1 MSSDSTVAVRGRILL
16 GGALASLA
24 AFLALTAVVTEQ
36 GFDGIDGI
44 VRAFVHRP
52 EYASLRSSMEMASFL
67 GGQPGQV
74 VVILLGSVFLWCRRQ
89 RLLACALPLLMGG
102 AGILQFTAKWAIDRP
117 RPNLDPWGFPSAHVM
132 TMVVLAGFIA
142 YVIGTSGARQRV
154 RAMAVAAC
162 GLVVGVVAVSR
173 MYLDAHWLSD
183 VLGGASVGTAYLLAA
198 IWLIQ
203 SLPTLVPSQKR
214 TANPMAA
221 NGPSATSMRF
231 LRRSE

>member
-1 MSSDSTVAVRGRILL
+1 
-16 GGALASLA
+16 
-24 AFLALTAVVTEQ
+24 
-36 GFDGIDGI
+36 
-44 VRAFVHRP
+44 
-52 EYASLRSSMEMASFL
+52 
-67 GGQPGQV
+67 
-74 VVILLGSVFLWCRRQ
+74 
-89 RLLACALPLLMGG
+89 MGG

-154 RAMAVAAC
+154 RALAVAVC
-162 GLVVGVVAVSR
+162 GVVVGVVAVSR